1 MHAKEE
7 LLTCDG
13 SQRVIIAASGAKIS
27 SLRRVYTVCSAP
39 GCYYSFKVIT
49 QLKEISLMREGGGR
63 VARLMG
69 PIVLLIHVS
78 DFREGGKHFGVEHV
92 CVHVYIYIYMCV
104 CVCVSVC
111 VWRGGWFSQEE
122 FGVV

>member
-1 MHAKEE
+1 MRWQPKSHYRCLGGPRSPLSDKFI
-7 LLTCDG
+7 
-13 SQRVIIAASGAKIS
+13 QF
-27 SLRRVYTVCSAP
+27 CSAP

-63 VARLMG
+63 LAGLMG

-92 CVHVYIYIYMCV
+92 CVCMFIYIC
-104 CVCVSVC
+104 VC